1 MAILTGN
8 EIKNQIENRH
18 IEITPYDDERV
29 QPNSYDISLGDKVS
43 YYTLTDYHIQVGQ
56 HNEATCFEKYGML
69 ALNSIEDK
77 DCGFIRTIPVL
88 DSKQENTMLEDT
100 IGDSGFVFLPN
111 ILYLVESAEEFWSDK
126 FVSEVSGTSS
136 LARLGITVHKTAGYS
151 NLGHRFKWVLEVE
164 VTHAVKVYKGM
175 KIGQVYF
182 HTTHGDTSM
191 QYNGLYKD
199 KQLLDNTEICGSLLE
214 SNE

>member
-1 MAILTGN
+1 MAILTGS
-8 EIKNQIENRH
+8 EIKRQIKEDR
-18 IEITPYDDERV
+18 IEISPYFEEKV

-43 YYTLTDYHIQVGQ
+43 YYSLTDYFIQVGQ

-69 ALNSIEDK
+69 ALNATTDE

-88 DSKQENTMLEDT
+88 DSKQNNTMITD
-100 IGDSGFVFLPN
+100 IINDNGYVFLPN
-111 ILYLVESAEEFWSDK
+111 ILYLVESSEEFWSDK

-182 HTTHGDTSM
+182 HTTHGDNDI
-191 QYNGLYKD
+191 QYDGLYKD
-199 KQLLDNTEICGSLLE
+199 KQLLDSTEICGSLLP
-214 SNE
+214 SV

>member
-8 EIKNQIENRH
+8 EIKKQIEKRH
-18 IEITPYDDERV
+18 IEITPYNEGKV

-43 YYTLTDYHIQVGQ
+43 YYSLTDYHIQIGQ

-69 ALNSIEDK
+69 ALNAIDDA

-88 DSKQENTMLEDT
+88 DSKQINSMIKETIDDT
-100 IGDSGFVFLPN
+100 GFVFLPN
-111 ILYLVESAEEFWSDK
+111 ILYLVESVEEFWSDK

-136 LARLGITVHKTAGYS
+136 LARLGITIHKTAGYS

-182 HTTHGDTSM
+182 HTTNGDVSM
-191 QYNGLYKD
+191 QYNGRYKD
-199 KQLLDNTEICGSLLE
+199 KQLLDDNDICGSLLE
-214 SNE
+214 PIK

>member
-1 MAILTGN
+1 MAILTGS
-8 EIKNQIENRH
+8 EIKRQIKERR
-18 IEITPYDDERV
+18 IEISPYDEEKV

-43 YYTLTDYHIQVGQ
+43 YYSLTDYSIQVGQ

-69 ALNSIEDK
+69 ALNDISDT

-88 DSKQENTMLEDT
+88 DSKQNNTMIINT
-100 IGDSGFVFLPN
+100 ISDNGYVFLPN
-111 ILYLVESAEEFWSDK
+111 ILYLVESSEEFWSDK

-182 HTTHGDTSM
+182 HTTCGDNDI

-199 KQLLDNTEICGSLLE
+199 KQLLDSTDICGSLLE
-214 SNE
+214 PSM